1 MKKLVWKSILSGFAV
16 VLCVLCMFYVMTI
29 SDKAAAS
36 VKNIQNSF
44 SNSQFNAAEAEA
56 EELDEF
62 WENNHTMLSIIIHH
76 DMLEE
81 IEESISLIKSTVK
94 TSEDSNDPDF
104 WLESSSALVELKNL
118 REVEIPTLGNIL

>member
-1 MKKLVWKSILSGFAV
+1 MKKLIWTSILSGFAV
-16 VLCVLCMFYVMTI
+16 VLCVLCMFYVMTV
-29 SDKAAAS
+29 SDKAATS

-44 SNSQFNAAEAEA
+44 SNSQFKAAEAEV

-62 WENNHTMLSIIIHH
+62 WKSNHTMLSIIIHH

>member
-1 MKKLVWKSILSGFAV
+1 MKKLIWTSTLSGFAV
-16 VLCVLCMFYVMTI
+16 VLCVLCMFYVMTV

-36 VKNIQNSF
+36 IKNIQNSF
-44 SNSQFNAAEAEA
+44 SNSQFNAAEAEV

>member
-1 MKKLVWKSILSGFAV
+1 MKKLIWTSILSGLAV
-16 VLCVLCMFYVMTI
+16 ILCVLCMFYVMAV
-29 SDKAAAS
+29 SDKAANS
-36 VKNIQNSF
+36 IKNIQNSF
-44 SNSQFNAAEAEA
+44 SNSQFNAAEAEI

-81 IEESISLIKSTVK
+81 IEESIGLIKSAVK

-104 WLESSSALVELKNL
+104 WMESSSALVELKNL

>member
-1 MKKLVWKSILSGFAV
+1 MKKLIWTSILSGVAV
-16 VLCVLCMFYVMTI
+16 IICIVCMFYVMTV
-29 SDKAAAS
+29 SDKAATA

-44 SNSQFNAAEAEA
+44 SNSQFNAAEAEI

-62 WENNHTMLSIIIHH
+62 WEGNHTMLSIIIHH
-76 DMLEE
+76 DILEE
-81 IEESISLIKSTVK
+81 IEESIGLIKSTIK

-104 WLESSSALVELKNL
+104 WMESSSALVELKNL

>member
-1 MKKLVWKSILSGFAV
+1 MKKLIWTSILSGVAV
-16 VLCVLCMFYVMTI
+16 IICVVCMFYVMI
-29 SDKAAAS
+29 VSDKAVES

-44 SNSQFNAAEAEA
+44 SNSQFNAAKAQVD
-56 EELDEF
+56 ELDEF
-62 WENNHTMLSIIIHH
+62 WEYNHTMLSIVIHH
-76 DMLEE
+76 DILEE
-81 IEESISLIKSTVK
+81 IEESIGLIKSTIK

>member
-1 MKKLVWKSILSGFAV
+1 MKKLIWTSILSGFAV
-16 VLCVLCMFYVMTI
+16 VLCVLCMFYVMI
-29 SDKAAAS
+29 VSDKAATA

-44 SNSQFNAAEAEA
+44 SNSQFKAAAAEV

-62 WENNHTMLSIIIHH
+62 WESNHTMLSIIIHH

-104 WLESSSALVELKNL
+104 WLESSSALIELKNL

>member
-1 MKKLVWKSILSGFAV
+1 MKKLIWTSILSGLAII
-16 VLCVLCMFYVMTI
+16 LCVLCMFYVMAV
-29 SDKAAAS
+29 SDKAANS
-36 VKNIQNSF
+36 IKNIQNSF
-44 SNSQFNAAEAEA
+44 SNSQFNAAEAEI

-81 IEESISLIKSTVK
+81 IEESIGLIKSAVK

-104 WLESSSALVELKNL
+104 WMESSSALVELKNL

>member
-1 MKKLVWKSILSGFAV
+1 MKKLIWTSILSGLAV
-16 VLCVLCMFYVMTI
+16 IICVLCMFYVMI
-29 SDKAAAS
+29 VSDKAAAS

-44 SNSQFNAAEAEA
+44 STSQFNAAEAEV

-76 DMLEE
+76 DILEE
-81 IEESISLIKSTVK
+81 IEESISLIKSTIK
-94 TSEDSNDPDF
+94 TTDDSNDPDF
-104 WLESSSALVELKNL
+104 WMESSSALVELKNL

>member
-1 MKKLVWKSILSGFAV
+1 MKKLIWTSILSGVAV
-16 VLCVLCMFYVMTI
+16 IICVVCMFYVMI
-29 SDKAAAS
+29 VSDKAVAS

-44 SNSQFNAAEAEA
+44 SAAQFNAAEAEI

-62 WENNHTMLSIIIHH
+62 WESNHTMLSIIIHH
-76 DMLEE
+76 DILEE
-81 IEESISLIKSTVK
+81 IEESIGLIKSTIK

>member
-1 MKKLVWKSILSGFAV
+1 MKKLIWTSILSGVAV
-16 VLCVLCMFYVMTI
+16 IICVICMFYVMI
-29 SDKAAAS
+29 VSDKAVAS

-44 SNSQFNAAEAEA
+44 SAAQFNAAEAEI

-62 WENNHTMLSIIIHH
+62 WESNHTMLSIIIHH
-76 DMLEE
+76 DILEE
-81 IEESISLIKSTVK
+81 IEESIGLRKSTIK

>member
-1 MKKLVWKSILSGFAV
+1 MKKLIWTSILSGLAV
-16 VLCVLCMFYVMTI
+16 ILCVLCMFYVMTV
-29 SDKAAAS
+29 SDKATAS

-44 SNSQFNAAEAEA
+44 SNSQFNAAEAEI

>member
-1 MKKLVWKSILSGFAV
+1 MKKLIWTSILSGFAV
-16 VLCVLCMFYVMTI
+16 VLCVLFMFYVMI
-29 SDKAAAS
+29 VSDKAATA

-44 SNSQFNAAEAEA
+44 SNSQFKAAAAEV

-62 WENNHTMLSIIIHH
+62 WESNHTMLSIIIHH

-104 WLESSSALVELKNL
+104 WLESSSALIELKNL

>member
-1 MKKLVWKSILSGFAV
+1 MKKLIWTSILSGVAV
-16 VLCVLCMFYVMTI
+16 IICVICMFYVMI
-29 SDKAAAS
+29 VSDKAVAS

-44 SNSQFNAAEAEA
+44 SAAQFNAAEAEI

-62 WENNHTMLSIIIHH
+62 WESNHTMLSIIIHH
-76 DMLEE
+76 DILEE
-81 IEESISLIKSTVK
+81 IEESIGLIKSTIK

>member
-1 MKKLVWKSILSGFAV
+1 MKKLIWTSILSGLAII
-16 VLCVLCMFYVMTI
+16 LCVLCMFYVMAV
-29 SDKAAAS
+29 SDKAANS
-36 VKNIQNSF
+36 IKNIQNSF
-44 SNSQFNAAEAEA
+44 SNSQFNAAEAEI

-81 IEESISLIKSTVK
+81 IEESIGLIKSTVK

-104 WLESSSALVELKNL
+104 WMESSSALVELKNL

>member
-1 MKKLVWKSILSGFAV
+1 MKKLIWTSILSGLAV
-16 VLCVLCMFYVMTI
+16 IICVLCMFYVMI
-29 SDKAAAS
+29 VSDKAAAS

-44 SNSQFNAAEAEA
+44 STSQFNAAEAEV

-76 DMLEE
+76 DILEE
-81 IEESISLIKSTVK
+81 IEESISLIKSTIK
-94 TSEDSNDPDF
+94 TTEDSNDPDF
-104 WLESSSALVELKNL
+104 WMESSSALVELKNL

>member
-1 MKKLVWKSILSGFAV
+1 MKKLVWTSILSGFAV

>member
-1 MKKLVWKSILSGFAV
+1 MKKLIWTSILSGFAV
-16 VLCVLCMFYVMTI
+16 VLCVLCMFYVMI
-29 SDKAAAS
+29 VSDKAAAA

-44 SNSQFNAAEAEA
+44 SNSQFKAAAAEV

-62 WENNHTMLSIIIHH
+62 WESNHTMLSIIIHH